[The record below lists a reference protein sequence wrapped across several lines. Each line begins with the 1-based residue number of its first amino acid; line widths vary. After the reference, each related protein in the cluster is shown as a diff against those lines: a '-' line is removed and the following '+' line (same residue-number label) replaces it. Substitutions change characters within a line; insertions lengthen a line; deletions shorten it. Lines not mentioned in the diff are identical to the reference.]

1 MQKGFLYSFMTN
13 YALLVSGIDFET
25 ISNSGSLEGQAATTE
40 PIINTIDPNQ
50 SHQTSGLW

>member
-1 MQKGFLYSFMTN
+1 MTN

-25 ISNSGSLEGQAATTE
+25 ISNSGSLEGQAATTD